1 MQADSPEEE
10 ELRLTLNSLSSEL
23 HKLDDIH
30 WICPLMQCLEEVSE
44 EHPQLMEPPL
54 RLAGSCPERTC
65 VCVSGVG
72 AEQQQEQQHEAEDHP
87 QSEEG
92 AGEAAQAEVQQLPLR

>member
-54 RLAGSCPERTC
+54 RLAGSCPEC
-65 VCVSGVG
+65 VCVCVCVRSRCG
-72 AEQQQEQQHEAEDHP
+72 A
-87 QSEEG
+87 
-92 AGEAAQAEVQQLPLR
+92 AARAAA